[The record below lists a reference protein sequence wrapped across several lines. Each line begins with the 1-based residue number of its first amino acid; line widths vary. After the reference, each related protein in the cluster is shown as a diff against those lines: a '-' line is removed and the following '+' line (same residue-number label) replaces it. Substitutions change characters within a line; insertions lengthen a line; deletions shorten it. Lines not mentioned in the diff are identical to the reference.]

1 MLMNNSI
8 NNSINKYSGHCCLH
22 CGKGY
27 KTRTNLEKHI
37 NLCELVHK
45 GKKSGVRVED
55 DDELP
60 SQRKMFQMLL
70 ELGQKYNK
78 LEEKVD
84 EINKWVV
91 KKKKKINVVEWLN
104 TNMVPNL
111 VFEKL
116 HEKIIIIDSDI
127 EFLLENSFLDTINE
141 VFTRTIYNMEGE
153 SEIKIPMFAFVQKAN
168 IFYVFDKNG
177 NNKDVDND
185 NAVWMELTRDK
196 LMRFLMRI
204 QMKISKA
211 FCEWKKKRADK
222 NRDDDHFAVLCDK
235 TIVKI
240 MGTEFNQDATF
251 GKMKAI
257 MYNKMKADMKALI
270 EYEFEF

>member
-1 MLMNNSI
+1 MKHSI
-8 NNSINKYSGHCCLH
+8 NQTFAQCCIH

-27 KTRTNLEKHI
+27 KIRTNLEKHV
-37 NLCELVHK
+37 NLCELVYK
-45 GKKSGVRVED
+45 GKKSGGRVDD

-70 ELGQKYNK
+70 ELGQKYNN

-104 TNMVPNL
+104 ANMVPNF
-111 VFEKL
+111 VFETL
-116 HEKIIIIDSDI
+116 HEKITIIDSDI
-127 EFLLENSFLDTINE
+127 QFLLENTFLDTVNE
-141 VFTRTIYNMEGE
+141 IFTRTLYNIEGE

-168 IFYVFDKNG
+168 IFYIFDKNII
-177 NNKDVDND
+177 NKDVDND
-185 NAVWMELTRDK
+185 NAIWMELTRDK
-196 LMRFLMRI
+196 LMKFLMRV

-211 FCEWKKKRADK
+211 FCEWKKKKVDK
-222 NRDDDHFAVLCDK
+222 NRDDDHFAILCDK

>member
-1 MLMNNSI
+1 
-8 NNSINKYSGHCCLH
+8 
-22 CGKGY
+22 
-27 KTRTNLEKHI
+27 
-37 NLCELVHK
+37 
-45 GKKSGVRVED
+45 
-55 DDELP
+55 
-60 SQRKMFQMLL
+60 MLL

-104 TNMVPNL
+104 ANMVPNL

-116 HEKIIIIDSDI
+116 HEKITIIDSDI
-127 EFLLENSFLDTINE
+127 EFLLENSFLYTINE

-153 SEIKIPMFAFVQKAN
+153 SEIKIPLFAFVQKAN
-168 IFYVFDKNG
+168 IFYIFDKNV
-177 NNKDVDND
+177 NNKDVDDN
-185 NAVWMELTRDK
+185 NAVWMELPRDK

-211 FCEWKKKRADK
+211 FCEWKKKKTDK
-222 NRDDDHFAVLCDK
+222 NRDDDHFDVLCDK

>member
-1 MLMNNSI
+1 MLM

-37 NLCELVHK
+37 NLCELLHK
-45 GKKSGVRVED
+45 GKKSSVRVD
-55 DDELP
+55 DDEELP

-104 TNMVPNL
+104 ANMVPNL

-116 HEKIIIIDSDI
+116 HEKITIIDSDI
-127 EFLLENSFLDTINE
+127 EFLLENTFLDTINE
-141 VFTRTIYNMEGE
+141 VFTRTLYNMEGE

-168 IFYVFDKNG
+168 IFYIFD
-177 NNKDVDND
+177 NKDGDNG
-185 NAVWMELTRDK
+185 VWIELTRDK

-235 TIVKI
+235 TTVKI